1 MINLEDVVQKV
12 THGQLGGGML
22 RQDDEFETSHRLH
35 EST

>member
-1 MINLEDVVQKV
+1 MMNLEDVVQKV
-12 THGQLGGGML
+12 THSFGGGEML